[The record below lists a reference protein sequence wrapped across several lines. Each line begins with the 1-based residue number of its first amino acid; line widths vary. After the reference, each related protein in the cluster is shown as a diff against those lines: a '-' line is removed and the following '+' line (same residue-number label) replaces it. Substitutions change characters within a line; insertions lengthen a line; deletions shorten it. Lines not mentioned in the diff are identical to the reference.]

1 MVNTIEKCFAFR
13 IPPQSSATGHR
24 AEDWP
29 RDPAWSGKMVI
40 SSKGDILYI
49 KLLEIPSNKV
59 FAVCPIERNGTQAV
73 QKVTDSSRYF
83 VLRIVDGTRHA
94 FIGIAFDSRSD
105 AFDFNVAIDDHT
117 KQVQREQV
125 VPVPTMDYS
134 LKEGQTMHIQLNSKQ
149 QRQQP
154 QPHQTTTKPVKH
166 SFDEWETF

>member
-29 RDPAWSGKMVI
+29 REPAWGGKMI
-40 SSKGDILYI
+40 MSIKGEILYI
-49 KLLEIPSNKV
+49 KLIEVPSDKI
-59 FAVCPIERNGTQAV
+59 FAVCPIERNGAQAV

-83 VLRIVDGTRHA
+83 VLRIVDGSRHA

-117 KQVQREQV
+117 KQIQRELNAV
-125 VPVPTMDYS
+125 VNDAPAMDFS
-134 LKEGQTMHIQLNSKQ
+134 LKEGQTMHIQLNSK
-149 QRQQP
+149 RQP
-154 QPHQTTTKPVKH
+154 QPTTSTQH